1 MGAAKPPS
9 WSPSAW
15 DRIFRFRAM
24 RVSSS
29 DAPAV
34 GPLDESIAISGIEQA
49 ITDASEALRRRNAV
63 EALPGGRS
71 PSVESDPALMPAG
84 LSKAEAI
91 DLAVQTWRFARRVDG
106 LDADK
111 FPRERKQ
118 FSDSLRRF
126 QKILEAHKIEVLD
139 PLGQRYVEGWDEVE
153 VISWEPPPPGA
164 STSVSTIKQTIAPIV
179 RRNGEI
185 IARGQVV
192 ATDVTV

>member
-1 MGAAKPPS
+1 MSNAEPLP
-9 WSPSAW
+9 WSHSAW
-15 DRIFRFRAM
+15 ARIFGFRAM

-29 DAPAV
+29 DAPV
-34 GPLDESIAISGIEQA
+34 VDPLDESVAIARIEQVLSA
-49 ITDASEALRRRNAV
+49 ASETLRN
-63 EALPGGRS
+63 RS
-71 PSVESDPALMPAG
+71 SPDTSPASRGPAGESDAAIVPTG
-84 LSKAEAI
+84 LSKGEAI

-106 LDADK
+106 LDAEK

-139 PLGQRYVEGWDEVE
+139 PLGQRYIEGWDEVE

-185 IARGQVV
+185 ISRGQVV
-192 ATDVTV
+192 ATDVSA

>member
-1 MGAAKPPS
+1 
-9 WSPSAW
+9 
-15 DRIFRFRAM
+15 M

-34 GPLDESIAISGIEQA
+34 DPLDESSIIAGIEQA
-49 ITDASEALRRRNAV
+49 ITGAAEALRRLNEV
-63 EALPGGRS
+63 ERLPGGRS
-71 PSVESDPALMPAG
+71 PPVDSDPARSPAG

-91 DLAVQTWRFARRVDG
+91 DLAVQTWRFARRVDA

-126 QKILEAHKIEVLD
+126 QKILEAHQIEVLD
-139 PLGQRYVEGWDEVE
+139 PVGQRYVEGWVEVE
-153 VISWEPPPPGA
+153 VISWEPPPPSA

-192 ATDVTV
+192 ATDVAL

>member
-1 MGAAKPPS
+1 MINIEPLP
-9 WSPSAW
+9 WSHSAW
-15 DRIFRFRAM
+15 ARIFRFRAM

-29 DAPAV
+29 DAPVV
-34 GPLDESIAISGIEQA
+34 GPLDESIAIARIEQA
-49 ITDASEALRRRNAV
+49 LSSASETLTHRISPA
-63 EALPGGRS
+63 ALPGGRGPAS
-71 PSVESDPALMPAG
+71 ESGTASTTTG
-84 LSKAEAI
+84 LSKGEAI

-106 LDADK
+106 LDAEK

-164 STSVSTIKQTIAPIV
+164 STSISTIKQTIAPIV

-192 ATDVTV
+192 ATDVSA

>member
-1 MGAAKPPS
+1 MGTAKPPA

-15 DRIFRFRAM
+15 DRLFGFRAM
-24 RVSSS
+24 RVSPS

-34 GPLDESIAISGIEQA
+34 DPLDESSAIARIEQA
-49 ITDASEALRRRNAV
+49 ITDASEALRRRNFA

-71 PSVESDPALMPAG
+71 PSVELGSVPPPAG

-106 LDADK
+106 LDAVK

-164 STSVSTIKQTIAPIV
+164 SASVSTIKQTIAPIV

-192 ATDVTV
+192 ATDVTA